1 MTLNSKGGL
10 RNIMNDLMRYTFSLG
25 MGKISNSKKAEGMK
39 RSSVPRT
46 ARFGEVLV
54 LLLST
59 GVALAEPTPMDTAL
73 SDDSTTLIECN
84 VRDPKEN
91 MAIFTKIAG
100 GSENPL
106 KSTKTEGYHYNLY
119 IPKGYNVNKDFRYP
133 CLFISSPGGNAKMG
147 EMAERLKNDQWV
159 VVMLQESKNGSP
171 DWLRNFIAAHD
182 DVVERVRI
190 AKGAKFATGQSGGAR
205 CSSVY
210 AILRPGMAGIV
221 CQAAGFAYEF
231 EPARNLYES
240 YPPEILVAGSFG
252 DGDFNLFESLEIL
265 RSLKKS
271 RVQVRYFMG
280 GHAWCPKRS
289 FNSLM
294 DWIEESLFLAST
306 KPVNS
311 MGPRPVASQKST
323 GSKGGSKAEPLGAD
337 AFQWYLRKCKVLLDE
352 AQGNAARSLIIERLL
367 TAVANGK
374 LEQNKGVA
382 AEAQAW
388 KSELTKL
395 KQTKEVIDFNKT
407 ARKAYADAQLLESA
421 SMANMKRG
429 TPEYKKMKMSPSE
442 KQALKRVI
450 AAYRAIEQT
459 YPDSP
464 FAMPA
469 KDAADSW
476 DVALSKAE

>member
-1 MTLNSKGGL
+1 MSGVVRL
-10 RNIMNDLMRYTFSLG
+10 
-25 MGKISNSKKAEGMK
+25 
-39 RSSVPRT
+39 
-46 ARFGEVLV
+46 GEVLMIF
-54 LLLST
+54 LCT
-59 GVALAEPTPMDTAL
+59 GVAWAEPTPMDTAL
-73 SDDSTTLIECN
+73 VDDSTTLIECN
-84 VRDPKEN
+84 VRDAKEN
-91 MAIFTKIAG
+91 MTIFTRIAG
-100 GSENPL
+100 GVENPL
-106 KSTKTEGYHYNLY
+106 KSTKTDGYHYTLY
-119 IPKGYNVNKDFRYP
+119 IPKGYNANKDFRYP

-147 EMAERLKNDQWV
+147 DMAERLKCDQWV

-190 AKGAKFATGQSGGAR
+190 AKGGKVATGLSGGAR

-210 AILRPGMAGIV
+210 AILRPGMAGII

-240 YPPEILVAGSFG
+240 FPPEILVAGSFG
-252 DGDFNLFESLEIL
+252 DTDFNLFESMEIL

-271 RVQVRYFMG
+271 RVQVRYFNG

-294 DWIEESLFLAST
+294 DWVEESLFLASV

-311 MGPRPVASQKST
+311 TGPRPVASQKST
-323 GSKGGSKAEPLGAD
+323 ASKGGSKAEPLSAD
-337 AFQWYLRKCKVLLDE
+337 AFQWYLRKCKVLLDG
-352 AQGNAARSLIIERLL
+352 AQGNATRSLILERML

-374 LEQNKGVA
+374 LEQNKGIAV
-382 AEAQAW
+382 EVQAW
-388 KSELTKL
+388 KTELTKL
-395 KQTKEVIDFNKT
+395 RQTKEVIDFNKT
-407 ARKAYADAQLLESA
+407 VRKAYADAQATEIACLTL
-421 SMANMKRG
+421 MKRG
-429 TPEYKKMKMSPSE
+429 TPEYKKLKISSTE

-450 AAYRAIEQT
+450 AAYRVIEQT

-464 FAMPA
+464 FTIPA